1 MVFFSDI
8 CKAGRLELS
17 GFLTKCENFFHKG
30 TGVVVSTCVA
40 RVVVDVVEVATVVVR
55 MAGEL
60 GLRCNRFRL
69 TFM

>member
-8 CKAGRLELS
+8 CKAGRLAFS
-17 GFLTKCENFFHKG
+17 GFLTKCENFFHNG
-30 TGVVVSTCVA
+30 IGVVVSTSVA
-40 RVVVDVVEVATVVVR
+40 RVVEDVVEVATVVVR